1 MHDVD
6 SDDWALYT
14 RVMSDKIRIAIAQ
27 INTSVG
33 AINANID
40 KIGAAR
46 RQAALVEADLVV
58 FGELTISGYPPEDLV
73 LKPAFQQAVE
83 DAVTELARE
92 TADGGPA
99 VLIGSPWRL
108 DGALYNAALLLDAGE
123 IRAVRTKNQL
133 PNYGVFD
140 EKRVFAAGAL
150 SGPVRFRDIR
160 LGVMICEDMWSSDVT
175 ECLDESGAEILIVV
189 NGSPFETD
197 KQDERLNFAVAR
209 VTESHLPLIYVNL
222 VGGQDELVFDG
233 GSFVLS
239 GDCNLCAKAGAFEEE
254 LLITEW
260 HRDPDAWVCEKG
272 PIKSALKILEATY
285 RSLVLGVRDYV
296 DKNGFPG
303 VLVGLSGGVDSAL
316 TAAIAVDALGTERVH
331 CVMMPSPYT
340 SQESLDDAATCSQLL
355 GVKLESIEIG
365 PAMAVFEKMLT
376 PYFNDH
382 VVDTTEENVQARTRG
397 MILMALSNKFGYM
410 VLSTGNKSEMSVGY
424 ATLYGDMCGGYAALK
439 DVYKTTVFE
448 LCHLRNSE
456 RPSDCLGPEGCVLP
470 ESIITKP
477 PSAEL
482 KPNQKDQDTLPPYS
496 VLDSILYHMIEE
508 DLAKDDIIAEGYD
521 SALVERIWH
530 MLDRAEYKRRQAP
543 PGVKTTRRAFGRDRR
558 YPITNGFRGDIS

>member
-1 MHDVD
+1 MDDVD
-6 SDDWALYT
+6 SDDRALYT
-14 RVMSDKIRIAIAQ
+14 RAMSDNIRIAIAQ

-46 RQAALVEADLVV
+46 RKAALADTDLVV

-83 DAVTELARE
+83 DAVAELAQE
-92 TADGGPA
+92 TGDGGPA
-99 VLIGSPWRL
+99 LLIGSPWRL
-108 DGALYNAALLLDAGE
+108 DGSLYNAALLLEEGE
-123 IRAVRTKNQL
+123 IRAVRTKSQL
-133 PNYGVFD
+133 PNYGVVD
-140 EKRVFAAGAL
+140 EKRVFAAGPL
-150 SGPVRFRDIR
+150 SGPILFRDVR

-175 ECLDESGAEILIVV
+175 ECLDESGAEILIVI

-239 GDCNLCAKAGAFEEE
+239 GDRSLCAKAGAFEEE

-260 HRDPDAWVCEKG
+260 RRVSDSWVCEKG
-272 PIKSALKILEATY
+272 PIKSALKILDATY

-296 DKNGFPG
+296 NKNSFPG
-303 VLVGLSGGVDSAL
+303 VLVGLSGGIDSAL
-316 TAAIAVDALGTERVH
+316 TAVIAVDALGTERVH

-340 SQESLDDAATCSQLL
+340 SQESLDDAAECSQLL

-376 PYFNDH
+376 MPHFN
-382 VVDTTEENVQARTRG
+382 
-397 MILMALSNKFGYM
+397 L
-410 VLSTGNKSEMSVGY
+410 
-424 ATLYGDMCGGYAALK
+424 
-439 DVYKTTVFE
+439 
-448 LCHLRNSE
+448 
-456 RPSDCLGPEGCVLP
+456 
-470 ESIITKP
+470 
-477 PSAEL
+477 
-482 KPNQKDQDTLPPYS
+482 
-496 VLDSILYHMIEE
+496 
-508 DLAKDDIIAEGYD
+508 
-521 SALVERIWH
+521 
-530 MLDRAEYKRRQAP
+530 
-543 PGVKTTRRAFGRDRR
+543 
-558 YPITNGFRGDIS
+558 